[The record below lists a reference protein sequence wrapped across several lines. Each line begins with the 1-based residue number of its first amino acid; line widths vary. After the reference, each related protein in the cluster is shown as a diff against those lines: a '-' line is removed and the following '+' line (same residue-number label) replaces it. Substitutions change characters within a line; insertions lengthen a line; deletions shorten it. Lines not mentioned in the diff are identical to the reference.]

1 MKDYYKIL
9 GIKRDASQKE
19 IKNAYR
25 HLAKKHH
32 PDATGKKT
40 DEQFKNIQEA
50 YSTLSDPEK
59 RSDYDAC
66 LGESVRVRVR
76 TSVSNKVRYQKR
88 GGFSVEPLIPRDSN
102 QPASF
107 SDPFSNRFSDEF
119 DDLFDRLRAYL
130 FRRFFSDDEDFF
142 F

>member
-9 GIKRDASQKE
+9 GVNKNATQKE

-25 HLAKKHH
+25 NLAKKHH
-32 PDATGKKT
+32 PDATGKNS

-66 LGESVRVRVR
+66 MGESVRVHIR
-76 TSVSNKVRYQKR
+76 TSVVHNRRYR
-88 GGFSVEPLIPRDSN
+88 TGGGSPVEPLIPREAPN
-102 QPASF
+102 ATPF
-107 SDPFSNRFSDEF
+107 SDPFSSRVFNEA
-119 DDLFDRLRAYL
+119 DDLFERLRSYIL
-130 FRRFFSDDEDFF
+130 RRFFFNDDF
-142 F
+142 